1 MQLLP
6 IHKALKPP
14 THIWIESLS
23 SKYDP
28 PQVKNERE
36 KLIVRRSVWPLKMAK
51 TYFWTALDQLRGI
64 KTRLHHWHFSLGT
77 SYLSFLRFLKIWKFW
92 SRKMPLC
99 LYGAQARVPYRRKG
113 IFWGQ
118 NFQIFKNLRNDRYD
132 VPNEKC
138 QWWRHVFMPLSQSR
152 AVQKSLYWET
162 GWRDLRRGRSCSRS
176 FLTWGRSYLAQDLSI
191 YRRDGLLIGK
201 SIGRSC
207 IFYLGVVKVEAIGQ
221 MLNWPK
227 FYLLIDYTM
236 L

>member
-6 IHKALKPP
+6 ILKALKPP

-28 PQVKNERE
+28 PQVKNDRE
-36 KLIVRRSVWPLKMAK
+36 QRDARRSVWPLKMAK

-132 VPNEKC
+132 IPNEKC

-152 AVQKSLYWET
+152 AVQRSFYWET
-162 GWRDLRRGRSCSRS
+162 RSRELRRTASFSRS
-176 FLTWGRSYLAQDLSI
+176 FLKWGWKYLAQDLSI
-191 YRRDGLLIGK
+191 HIWVGGLSAL

-207 IFYLGVVKVEAIGQ
+207 IFYLGVVKVEVIGQ
-221 MLNWPK
+221 LSIWPMTST
-227 FYLLIDYTM
+227 LTTPR
-236 L
+236 

>member
-6 IHKALKPP
+6 ILKALKPP
-14 THIWIESLS
+14 THIWMERSCA
-23 SKYDP
+23 KYFRP
-28 PQVKNERE
+28 HFKNERE
-36 KLIVRRSVWPLKMAK
+36 KLGARRSSHDLVSQ
-51 TYFWTALDQLRGI
+51 YNDFWTALDQLRGI

-77 SYLSFLRFLKIWKFW
+77 SYLSLLRFLKIWKFW

-138 QWWRHVFMPLSQSR
+138 QWWSRVFMPLSWSR
-152 AVQKSLYWET
+152 AVQKYVFRHFN
-162 GWRDLRRGRSCSRS
+162 GQNLRRGRSCSRS
-176 FLTWGRSYLAQDLSI
+176 FLTWGGSYLELKLSI
-191 YRRDGLLIGK
+191 HILVRGFSAL

-207 IFYLGVVKVEAIGQ
+207 LFYLGVVKVEVIGQ
-221 MLNWPK
+221 LSIWPITST
-227 FYLLIDYTM
+227 LTTLR
-236 L
+236 